1 MAIAIL
7 TVGVSGCGKS
17 TICKKLFSSTVYNH
31 LERDAIRIELMGGIN
46 NFCWEKW
53 DFNRES
59 EVTEIYQKKLH
70 SIIERNENM
79 CLSDTWLNPKFR
91 TEMIQHLK
99 DAGYAIKVMFI
110 DTPVEECLE
119 RNRKRGNLMVK
130 EKIILK
136 MKGYAQQYNVI
147 KEEESEQ
154 YGYELL

>member
-1 MAIAIL
+1 
-7 TVGVSGCGKS
+7 
-17 TICKKLFSSTVYNH
+17 
-31 LERDAIRIELMGGIN
+31 MGGIN

-53 DFNRES
+53 DFSRES

-136 MKGYAQQYNVI
+136 IEGYAQQYNVI